1 MMTQSV
7 TAIQNVIEP
16 DAMSSTLVD
25 QRAAFVAE
33 GAAPAKVRRER
44 LDRLLAMTLDNK
56 DRIIE
61 AIRTDYGG
69 HRSVREI
76 AVVDILGKV
85 KSIKHA
91 RKSLERWMRPERR
104 APNFPFGLLGA
115 RASVVQ
121 TPKGVVGIVGPWNA
135 PYTLTIG
142 PAAAAIAAG
151 NRVMIKTSEFT
162 EATGALIHQLAAKY
176 FDPLEIAVFSGG
188 PEVGAAFTR
197 LKFDHLFFTG
207 NARIGREVAA
217 AAAANLVPVTLEL
230 GGKSPV
236 IVGESANLARACEKI
251 VFGKMVNAGQICIAP
266 DYVLVPRR
274 LEAAFV
280 KECIS
285 AARRLFPNPTSN
297 VDYTQIISKPRF
309 ERLQALVRDARQS
322 GATVT
327 VADEAQPT
335 IGSLRMP
342 LHIVQNAGKDT
353 TSMREE
359 IFGPVMPVMPYD
371 TLEEA
376 VAFVNAGPEPLA
388 LYYFGHDA
396 AEKSFVLAHTRSGGV
411 TFNDT
416 HQHYLQEELPF
427 GGVGTSGSG
436 SYHGH
441 AGFLEFSHPRAV
453 FDQTSVDVFKLIGL
467 RPPYGKR
474 LDRFLA
480 SEIKK

>member
-1 MMTQSV
+1 MLQDT
-7 TAIQNVIEP
+7 TIQELTEQ
-16 DAMSSTLVD
+16 DTMRLTLAK
-25 QRAAFVAE
+25 QRSAFVAE
-33 GAAPAKVRRER
+33 GTASAKARRER

-56 DRIIE
+56 DRIVE
-61 AIRTDYGG
+61 AIRADYGG

-91 RKSLERWMRPERR
+91 RKSLDRWMRPQRR
-104 APNFPFGLLGA
+104 PANFPFGLLGA

-121 TPKGVVGIVGPWNA
+121 TPKGVIGIVGPWNA

-142 PAAAAIAAG
+142 PAVAAIAAG

-162 EATGALIHQLAAKY
+162 PAAGSLIHELALKY
-176 FDPLEIAVFSGG
+176 FDELEIAVFAGG
-188 PEVGAAFTR
+188 PDVGAAFTR
-197 LKFDHLFFTG
+197 LKLDHLFFTG
-207 NARIGREVAA
+207 NGRIGREVAV

-236 IVGESANLARACEKI
+236 IISQSANLTRACEKI

-266 DYVLVPRR
+266 DYVLVPRQ
-274 LEAAFV
+274 LQAAFV
-280 KECIS
+280 KECVA
-285 AARRLFPNPTSN
+285 AARRLFPKPTSN
-297 VDYTQIISKPRF
+297 VDYTQIISRPRF
-309 ERLQALVRDARQS
+309 ERLHSLVENARQS
-322 GATVT
+322 GARVT
-327 VADEAQPT
+327 VVDEAQPST
-335 IGSLRMP
+335 RSLRMP
-342 LHIVQNAGKDT
+342 LHIVEGTNEDMT
-353 TSMREE
+353 VMREE
-359 IFGPVMPVMPYD
+359 IFGPIMPVLPYD
-371 TLEEA
+371 TLEDA
-376 VAFVNAGPEPLA
+376 VAQVNAGPEPLA
-388 LYYFGHDA
+388 LYYFGTNM
-396 AEKSFVLAHTRSGGV
+396 AEKSYVLAHTRSGGV

-453 FDQTSVDVFKLIGL
+453 FDQTSVDVFKMIGL

-480 SEIKK
+480 SEIKN